1 MSAESST
8 SPECV
13 TTTVSVEPLCLVTTL
28 SICLCL
34 SSLLNIKPKSKLSN
48 LIRFSICV
56 PATCFK
62 TSFHCRESFFHSTT
76 HYECSILCSTW
87 SSVISDSSPHARWC
101 QIPQTQANSSLLQ
114 AFSVVVLQSYCF
126 LQKNDTCKGT
136 VLCVYCAQQRLECHQ
151 CIQKTKVP

>member
-1 MSAESST
+1 MSTESST

-114 AFSVVVLQSYCF
+114 AFSVAVLQSYYF

-136 VLCVYCAQQRLECHQ
+136 VYYVYIVLSRD
-151 CIQKTKVP
+151 